1 MKLIS
6 FQILR
11 FMVHD
16 SKTNQSYNVHEIF
29 LKDKRKNLR
38 TKVELYIVENF
49 SNKSKTLV
57 KY

>member
-1 MKLIS
+1 MIQRQINHIMCMKS
-6 FQILR
+6 
-11 FMVHD
+11 
-16 SKTNQSYNVHEIF
+16 F